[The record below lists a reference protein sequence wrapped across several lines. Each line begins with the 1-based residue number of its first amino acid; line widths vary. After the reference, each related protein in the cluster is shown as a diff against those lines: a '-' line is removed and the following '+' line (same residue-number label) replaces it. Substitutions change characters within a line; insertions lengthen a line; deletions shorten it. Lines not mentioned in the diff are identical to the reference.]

1 MSGVIRSAMT
11 LSRVLFFE
19 GKASTR
25 FAIQHPVLE
34 ISKGAFSVRRLG
46 GLGAGVLLGALL
58 PITMCSAEDG
68 ATGEGCYGYL
78 TELLRSSNFPF
89 REVAKEK
96 ANLLIDEDD
105 GETIR
110 AKVFFDTQGT
120 GTLGWVRYG
129 VNDGSLLDITVDP
142 EEPVVLRYD
151 ERFARAYSSCL
162 EQR

>member
-1 MSGVIRSAMT
+1 MRFLIRYPSLNA
-11 LSRVLFFE
+11 FE
-19 GKASTR
+19 R
-25 FAIQHPVLE
+25 
-34 ISKGAFSVRRLG
+34 SVRHMGR
-46 GLGAGVLLGALL
+46 LGAGVLLGALL
-58 PITMCSAEDG
+58 PIMTCSAQGRES
-68 ATGEGCYGYL
+68 GEGCYGYL
-78 TELLRSSNFPF
+78 TELVRSSNFPF
-89 REVAKEK
+89 LEVAKEK

-120 GTLGWVRYG
+120 GTLGWVKYG

-151 ERFARAYSSCL
+151 ERFAQGYSKCL

>member
-1 MSGVIRSAMT
+1 M
-11 LSRVLFFE
+11 
-19 GKASTR
+19 
-25 FAIQHPVLE
+25 
-34 ISKGAFSVRRLG
+34 G
-46 GLGAGVLLGALL
+46 GLGAGILLGALL
-58 PITMCSAEDG
+58 PITTCSAEDR

-78 TELLRSSNFPF
+78 TELVRSSNFPF
-89 REVAKEK
+89 REVAREK

-110 AKVFFDTQGT
+110 AKVFFETQGT

-129 VNDGSLLDITVDP
+129 VNDGSLVDISVDP

-151 ERFARAYSSCL
+151 ERFAQGYNQCL